1 MKRCL
6 SLMLFFSLSLIVSV
20 FAGQQT
26 QPAQDKNTASTD
38 KQSTPQK
45 DKDEVVR
52 ISVTLVQ
59 IDAVVTDGKGRQV
72 TDLKAE
78 DFEVYED
85 GRRQHITNFNYIAV
99 PSASAPQPA
108 PADIANKNAPPGPP
122 VNLRPEQVRRTIAL
136 VVDDLGLSF
145 ESTAHLRDS
154 LKKFVNEQMQPGDL
168 VAIIRTGAGMGA
180 LQQFTADKRQLYAAI
195 ERVKWNPMGRGGV
208 SALAPIEPDPQRRA
222 REERMGRGGREQ
234 ERDEQRQRD
243 TINQLREDIFA
254 VGTLGALNF
263 VVRGLRD
270 LPGRKSVILF
280 SDGFRLFNRD
290 NFGESNQ
297 RILESLRRLTDL
309 ANRASVVVYTID
321 TRGLQ
326 TLVATAAD
334 ASTNPEEMTRKLNER
349 RDEFY
354 DTQEGLNYLANETGG
369 LFFRNTNDLNRGI
382 SRVLEDQKGYYLLG
396 YMPESSTFKSE
407 KGLRKF
413 HKLSVKVKRAGLK
426 VRTRTGFF
434 GIANEEERP
443 APRTPAQQL
452 LSALISPFASGDIH
466 LKLTS
471 VFGHDAKAGS
481 YVSSM
486 LHIEGKD
493 LTLAEEE
500 GGFHKG
506 IVNIAAFTFSDN
518 GRIVDQNS
526 RTYTL
531 RMNDEQYHKVL
542 KQGFLYT
549 IVVPVKK
556 PGAYQL
562 RVAVRDDASER
573 VGSANQFIEVPDI
586 NKNRLALSGIVAS
599 ASDPSELNKPRTDQ
613 ASASAEGAV
622 DAVDPQ
628 ASPSVRK
635 FRGGMLLDY
644 IFVIYNA
651 QLDRATTRPQLES
664 QMIMLRDGKPVFTG
678 KLSPID
684 SNQLANMKQV
694 VAGGRI
700 QLGINMEPGE
710 YVLQIMVID
719 KLAKEKYNTTTQ
731 WIDFEIVK

>member
-6 SLMLFFSLSLIVSV
+6 SLGLFFSLSLIVSV

-26 QPAQDKNTASTD
+26 QPAQTASTD
-38 KQSTPQK
+38 KQSAPQK

-85 GRRQHITNFNYIAV
+85 GRRQHITNFNYIAG

-108 PADIANKNAPPGPP
+108 PADKANKNAPPVPA

-145 ESTAHLRDS
+145 ESTAHLRDA
-154 LKKFVNEQMQPGDL
+154 LKKFVNEQMQQGDL

-208 SALAPIEPDPQRRA
+208 SAFAPIEPDPQRRA
-222 REERMGRGGREQ
+222 REERMGQGGREQ
-234 ERDEQRQRD
+234 QRDEQRQRD

-326 TLVATAAD
+326 TLLATAAD
-334 ASTNPEEMTRKLNER
+334 ASLNPEEMTRKLTER

-396 YMPESSTFKSE
+396 YMPESSTFRAE

-413 HKLSVKVKRAGLK
+413 HKLGVKVKRAGLK

-434 GIANEEERP
+434 GIADEERP
-443 APRTPAQQL
+443 AQRTPAQQL
-452 LSALISPFASGDIH
+452 LSALVSPFASGDIH

-471 VFGHDAKAGS
+471 VFGHDVKAGPF
-481 YVSSM
+481 VSSM

-506 IVNIAAFTFSDN
+506 TVNIAAFTFSDN

-531 RMNDEQYHKVL
+531 RINDEQYQKVL

-573 VGSANQFIEVPDI
+573 VGSANQFIEVPDVS
-586 NKNRLALSGIVAS
+586 KNRLALSGIVAS
-599 ASDPSELNKPRTDQ
+599 ASDPSELNKPRANQ
-613 ASASAEGAV
+613 ASASDEGAV
-622 DAVDPQ
+622 EAANPQ

-635 FRGGMLLDY
+635 FLGGMLLDY
-644 IFVIYNA
+644 VFIIYNA
-651 QLDRATTRPQLES
+651 QLDHATTRPQLES
-664 QMIMLRDGKPVFTG
+664 QVIMLRDGKPVFTG
-678 KLSPID
+678 KMLPID
-684 SNQLANMKQV
+684 SSQLADMKRV
-694 VAGGRI
+694 VSGGRL
-700 QLGINMEPGE
+700 QLGANMEPGE
-710 YVLQIMVID
+710 YVLQVIVVD

>member
-1 MKRCL
+1 MAFLL
-6 SLMLFFSLSLIVSV
+6 SLLVSS
-20 FAGQQT
+20 FAGQQA
-26 QPAQDKNTASTD
+26 QPPQIQNKNARPAD
-38 KQSTPQK
+38 KQNAPQT
-45 DKDEVVR
+45 DQEDVVR

-59 IDAVVTDGKGRQV
+59 IDAVVTDDKGRQV

-78 DFEVYED
+78 DFEVFED
-85 GRRQHITNFNYIAV
+85 GRRQHVTNFNYIA
-99 PSASAPQPA
+99 AAPQPA
-108 PADIANKNAPPGPP
+108 SAGKADRNAPPGPS

-145 ESTAHLRDS
+145 ESTASLRDS
-154 LKKFVNEQMQPGDL
+154 LKKFVSEQMQPGDL

-195 ERVKWNPMGRGGV
+195 ELVKWNPIGRGGV
-208 SALAPIEPDPQRRA
+208 SAFAPLVRDTKINLTQEERIGQQRR
-222 REERMGRGGREQ
+222 EQQ
-234 ERDEQRQRD
+234 ERDEQRSGD
-243 TINQLREDIFA
+243 SIDQLREDIFA

-263 VVRGLRD
+263 IVRGLKE

-280 SDGFRLFNRD
+280 SDGFRLFRRD
-290 NFGESNQ
+290 GLGESNQ

-309 ANRASVVVYTID
+309 ASRASIVVYTVD
-321 TRGLQ
+321 ARGLQ
-326 TLVATAAD
+326 TLGATAAD
-334 ASTNPEEMTRKLNER
+334 SSSDMEEMTRKLNAR

-354 DTQEGLNYLANETGG
+354 DTQEGLSYLANETGG
-369 LFFRNTNDLNRGI
+369 LFIRNTNDLNRGI
-382 SRVLEDQKGYYLLG
+382 SRALEDQKGYYLLG
-396 YMPESSTFKSE
+396 YVPDSSTFRAE

-434 GIANEEERP
+434 GIADEERP
-443 APRTPAQQL
+443 AQRTPAQQL
-452 LSALISPFASGDIH
+452 FSALISPFASGDIH
-466 LKLTS
+466 MKLTS

-481 YVSSM
+481 FVSSM

-506 IVNIAAFTFSDN
+506 IVNIAAFTFGDN

-531 RMNDEQYHKVL
+531 RVTDEQYQKIL
-542 KQGFLYT
+542 RQGFLYT

-586 NKNRLALSGIVAS
+586 SRNRLALSGIVAS
-599 ASDPSELNKPRTDQ
+599 ASDPSESNKPKTDQ
-613 ASASAEGAV
+613 ASASDEGAV
-622 DAVDPQ
+622 EAVNPQ
-628 ASPSVRK
+628 ASRSVRK
-635 FRGGMLLDY
+635 FRGGMILDY
-644 IFVIYNA
+644 VFMIYNA
-651 QLDRATTRPQLES
+651 QLDRATSHPQLES
-664 QMIMLRDGKPVFTG
+664 QVIMLRDGKPVFTG
-678 KLSPID
+678 KMSPID
-684 SNQLANMKQV
+684 GSQLANMKHV
-694 VAGGRI
+694 AAGGRLQI
-700 QLGINMEPGE
+700 GANLEPGE
-710 YVLQIMVID
+710 YVLQIVVTD
-719 KLAKEKYNTTTQ
+719 KLAKEKYNTATQ
-731 WIDFEIVK
+731 WVDFEVVK

>member
-1 MKRCL
+1 MRKHFSISIALIL
-6 SLMLFFSLSLIVSV
+6 SLLISTQ
-20 FAGQQT
+20 AGQQ
-26 QPAQDKNTASTD
+26 PSAKQDSEKEND
-38 KQSTPQK
+38 
-45 DKDEVVR
+45 VVK

-59 IDAVVTDGKGRQV
+59 IDVTVTDDKGRQV

-78 DFEVYED
+78 DFDIYED
-85 GRRQHITNFNYIAV
+85 GRRQHITNFSYIAG
-99 PSASAPQPA
+99 PSAPATQPA
-108 PADIANKNAPPGPP
+108 PADKANRNAPPGPP
-122 VNLRPEQVRRTIAL
+122 VNLRLEQVRRTIAL

-180 LQQFTADKRQLYAAI
+180 LQQFTADKRQLHAAI

-208 SALAPIEPDPQRRA
+208 SAFAPIEPDPQRRA
-222 REERMGRGGREQ
+222 REERFGQGRREQ
-234 ERDEQRQRD
+234 ERDEQRPRESID
-243 TINQLREDIFA
+243 QLREDIFA
-254 VGTLGALNF
+254 VGTLGAINF

-280 SDGFRLFNRD
+280 SDGFRLFRRD
-290 NFGESNQ
+290 GFESNQ

-326 TLVATAAD
+326 TLLPTAAD
-334 ASTNPEEMTRKLNER
+334 ASLDPEEMTRKLAER
-349 RDEFY
+349 RDGFY

-396 YMPESSTFKSE
+396 YVPESSTFRAE

-413 HKLSVKVKRAGLK
+413 HKLSVKLKRAGLK

-434 GIANEEERP
+434 GVGDEEVRP
-443 APRTPAQQL
+443 AQRTPEQQV
-452 LSALISPFASGDIH
+452 LSALVSPFASGDIR

-481 YVSSM
+481 FVSSM

-500 GGFHKG
+500 GGFRKG
-506 IVNIAAFTFSDN
+506 IVNIAAFTFGDN

-531 RMNDEQYHKVL
+531 RMNDEQYQKVL

-549 IVVPVKK
+549 IIVPVKK

-586 NKNRLALSGIVAS
+586 SKNRLALSGIVAS
-599 ASDPSELNKPRTDQ
+599 ASDPSESNKPRTNQ
-613 ASASAEGAV
+613 ASAGDEGAV
-622 DAVDPQ
+622 DAVNPQ

-635 FRGGMLLDY
+635 FRGGMILDY
-644 IFVIYNA
+644 ILMIYNA
-651 QLDRATTRPQLES
+651 QLDRTTARPRLES
-664 QMIMLRDGKPVFTG
+664 QVIMLRDGKPIFTG

-684 SNQLANMKQV
+684 SSQLTDIKHV
-694 VAGGRI
+694 TAGGRL
-700 QLGINMEPGE
+700 QLGTNMEPGE
-710 YVLQIMVID
+710 YVLQVIVID
-719 KLAKEKYNTTTQ
+719 RLAKEKYNTSTQ
-731 WIDFEIVK
+731 WVDFEVVK